1 MSVIGR
7 PDRRSSLIGEFNNR
21 LKVLSGLVWYTG
33 YFLLVD
39 VEQNLQFFI
48 LPGGFDVI
56 NAAAHL
62 VSMD

>member
-1 MSVIGR
+1 M
-7 PDRRSSLIGEFNNR
+7 
-21 LKVLSGLVWYTG
+21 SGLVWYTG